1 MNPFRAKR
9 IADYFSSTGTFAV
22 SNTTRGVTVTFRGHR
37 VYFNNEKQ
45 LWAFLFHIAHA
56 EHVEHMIAEAEYR
69 LAA

>member
-9 IADYFSSTGTFAV
+9 IADHFSNIGTFALT
-22 SNTTRGVTVTFRGHR
+22 NQTHGVTVIFRGNK
-37 VYFNNEKQ
+37 VYFDNEHS

-56 EHVEHMIAEAEYR
+56 EHQENVIAEAEAR

>member
-9 IADYFSSTGTFAV
+9 IADHFSSIGTFV
-22 SNTTRGVTVTFRGHR
+22 VNNQTHGVTVTFRGNEI
-37 VYFNNEKQ
+37 YFDRECN

-56 EHVEHMIAEAEYR
+56 EHQENMIAEAEAR

>member
-9 IADYFSSTGTFAV
+9 IADYFSDVGSIVIT
-22 SNTTRGVTVTFRGHR
+22 NTTRGVTVTFRGNR
-37 VYFNNEKQ
+37 VYFEHENQ

-56 EHVEHMIAEAEYR
+56 EHQEHLIAEAEQQ